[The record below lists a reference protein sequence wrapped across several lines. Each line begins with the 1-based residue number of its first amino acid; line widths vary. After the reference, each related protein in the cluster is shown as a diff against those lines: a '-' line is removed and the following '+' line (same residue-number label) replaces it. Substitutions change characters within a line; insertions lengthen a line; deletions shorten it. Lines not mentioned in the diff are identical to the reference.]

1 MPPPIDL
8 STASIP
14 SEEEE
19 EEEEEEVSRMI
30 SSL

>member
-19 EEEEEEVSRMI
+19 EEEEEVSRMI